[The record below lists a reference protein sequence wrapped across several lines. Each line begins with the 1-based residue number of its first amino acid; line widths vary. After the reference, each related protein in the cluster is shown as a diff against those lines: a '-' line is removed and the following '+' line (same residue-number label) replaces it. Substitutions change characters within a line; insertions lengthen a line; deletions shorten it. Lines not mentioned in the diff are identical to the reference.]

1 MLCQQ
6 WDYKHVLKVLGYGGF
21 DQSLQS
27 NVSNELSV
35 MELFNCSFYLSW
47 EWLQGTTTVW
57 RDEVESHT
65 ASGCYI
71 FVFAPCLKPC
81 WLSWKGLGAKDH
93 GLSPRLEHYTCVI
106 NLLGWVGLLSEG
118 KQFIVGLSDHP
129 GIDVWQALLGACSI
143 HGDSKMGKYATDKLF
158 LAEPESPAPYILLS
172 SIYSSE
178 GRWKERART
187 IKRTREMGV

>member
-1 MLCQQ
+1 M
-6 WDYKHVLKVLGYGGF
+6 
-21 DQSLQS
+21 
-27 NVSNELSV
+27 
-35 MELFNCSFYLSW
+35 
-47 EWLQGTTTVW
+47 
-57 RDEVESHT
+57 
-65 ASGCYI
+65 
-71 FVFAPCLKPC
+71 
-81 WLSWKGLGAKDH
+81 AKDH
-93 GLSPRLEHYTCVI
+93 GLSPRLEHYTSVI

-158 LAEPESPAPYILLS
+158 LAEPEGPAPYILLS